1 MPLDRLETIKQ
12 AVIKVSD
19 RSGPPPT
26 LEEDMDD
33 MCIAVFG
40 GREVDASELAC
51 EM

>member
-12 AVIKVSD
+12 AVIKCRQAD
-19 RSGPPPT
+19 APPPT